1 MDFVAFKTKAL
12 THPVPR
18 QYYAGQRRHAVEL
31 PDNIIIY
38 ARSEM
43 PERRNLHRGLA
54 HHRHV
59 LFFVLEG
66 HGSVL
71 IGSERFL
78 VAPGQMIFIP
88 PHREHLMLSDEKGIC
103 FLYVSFEMAES
114 VLYEKFTN
122 RPIEMVD
129 GIEKYLD
136 DLLDCH
142 LGENSE
148 DLFHATRAALDILQ
162 ILNCLAECDAV
173 SGRLRSAPP
182 GTAVPDR
189 PDQPLFVCEPRQN
202 PRYRGIVPSFRLFD
216 DSSAAALPQLH
227 GDDRRRIFPGH
238 PPRPRPDAAAPADR
252 FDRKNR
258 RKLRILIA
266 LRLFR
271 RLPPARE
278 VHAGRIPPQVSEEII
293 A

>member
-1 MDFVAFKTKAL
+1 MNFADFKTKAL

-43 PERRNLHRGLA
+43 PERRNLQRGLA

-59 LFFVLEG
+59 LFFVLDG

-71 IGSERFL
+71 VGSERF
-78 VAPGQMIFIP
+78 VVSPGQMIFIP

-114 VLYEKFTN
+114 AIYEKFAN

-142 LGENSE
+142 IGENSE
-148 DLFHATRAALDILQ
+148 DIFHATRAALDILQ

-173 SGRLRSAPP
+173 SGRLLSAPP
-182 GTAVPDR
+182 EQQFLIDR
-189 PDQPLFVCEPRQN
+189 INRYLYANLGKTLDIEELSRLFGYSPTHLRRLYRNFMGMTLGE
-202 PRYRGIVPSFRLFD
+202 YFRGIRHARAQTLLRQQTVSIGKIAESCGFSSRYAF
-216 DSSAAALPQLH
+216 SAAFRQ
-227 GDDRRRIFPGH
+227 REKCTPGE
-238 PPRPRPDAAAPADR
+238 
-252 FDRKNR
+252 FR
-258 RKLRILIA
+258 RK
-266 LRLFR
+266 F
-271 RLPPARE
+271 
-278 VHAGRIPPQVSEEII
+278 QKK
-293 A
+293 